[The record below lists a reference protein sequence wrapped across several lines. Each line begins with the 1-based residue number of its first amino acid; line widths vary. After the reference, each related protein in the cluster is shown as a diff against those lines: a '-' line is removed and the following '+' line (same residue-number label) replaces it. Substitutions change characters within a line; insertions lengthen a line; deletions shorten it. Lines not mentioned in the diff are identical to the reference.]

1 MFNQIFVEYLSSL
14 WISFKGQTHYVMNC
28 LFFILHALRA
38 APISPIKLNLAL
50 QKRGTTNN
58 KPLGWIIVIGQSDT
72 GSSSIITFIRMNTGS
87 RGHFSRLCVPFTKLI
102 IQWKIAGP
110 KPQVLTFVHP
120 ILICWATNWILSE
133 LEISELFQSEFRAS
147 ARSTDIWI
155 SWNDLPVVA
164 SGMPLS
170 KNLISHYSKA
180 VEHLLWLSVHSLLFP
195 SSTFH

>member
-87 RGHFSRLCVPFTKLI
+87 RGHFSRLCCAFY
-102 IQWKIAGP
+102 QAH
-110 KPQVLTFVHP
+110 HP
-120 ILICWATNWILSE
+120 VENCWAKTASFDFCSSNFNL
-133 LEISELFQSEFRAS
+133 LGHKLNTVRAG
-147 ARSTDIWI
+147 DFW
-155 SWNDLPVVA
+155 VV
-164 SGMPLS
+164 S
-170 KNLISHYSKA
+170 IRI
-180 VEHLLWLSVHSLLFP
+180 P
-195 SSTFH
+195 SICPIYRYMNQLKRPACGGFWYATV